1 MKKSSRIM
9 FAVAAILL
17 GTLLLF
23 AAFHWIAPR
32 TLELDEFL
40 GTLLQ
45 HAPPGTSGI
54 LYVDVAQVR
63 QSPFAQKLFAWAPKP
78 EADAEYARFLQDTG
92 FHYERDLSRIAFSA
106 ARRGQQS
113 VWFAIA
119 DGSFDQKKI
128 TAYLSKIAVL
138 QKRDSHDV
146 YLIPANVSANIAPNS
161 ATNSVLTPAPAP
173 ISLTFLS
180 KDRIAAT
187 NDADL
192 SLLLA
197 QKNLG
202 ADFPQ
207 WQTRFTRLA
216 GSPVFVVV
224 RQDASAAN
232 SLAAQAPGGLQSPQL
247 SALLGQLTWL
257 TLAGQPQSDSLRLVA
272 EGETSND
279 VVSRQLTDMLN
290 GIIIL
295 AQAGLNDPK
304 TRQQINPEAR
314 AAYLQ
319 LLKTADVMQIDR
331 QDTKAVRVVLEITP
345 NFLNATTL
353 PKPSPPTP
361 TTMQPSAGAAT
372 PARGKTEI
380 HKR

>member
-1 MKKSSRIM
+1 MKKSSRII
-9 FAVAAILL
+9 FAIGVVLL
-17 GTLLLF
+17 GVLLLF

-32 TLELDEFL
+32 TLGLEEFL

-45 HAPPGTSGI
+45 HAPAETNGI
-54 LYVDVAQVR
+54 LYIDVAQLR

-92 FHYERDLSRIAFSA
+92 FNYERDLDRVAFSA
-106 ARRGQQS
+106 ARRGSES

-119 DGSFDQKKI
+119 DGSFDQQKI

-138 QKRDSHDV
+138 QKRDGHDI
-146 YLIPANVSANIAPNS
+146 YLIPANVSDNIAPSS
-161 ATNSVLTPAPAP
+161 ATSSVLTPAAAP
-173 ISLTFLS
+173 ISVAFLS

-207 WQTRFTRLA
+207 WQPRFTRLA

-257 TLAGQPQSDSLRLVA
+257 TLAGQPQSNSLRLVA
-272 EGETSND
+272 EGETSNG
-279 VVSRQLTDMLN
+279 VVSRQLADMLN

-319 LLKTADVMQIDR
+319 LLKTADVTQIER
-331 QDTKAVRVVLEITP
+331 QETKAVRVVLEITP
-345 NFLNATTL
+345 SFLNAATL

-361 TTMQPSAGAAT
+361 PATQPSAGAAT
-372 PARGKTEI
+372 PAKGKTEI